1 MLRLWNLCLLL
12 SLSMPLSCHVK
23 AFTGESVE
31 ETQQPDSDTA
41 VRRGSPVFGPE
52 NVDFLGLPLSWP
64 FSSSEQSDRQGVI
77 GEYADFQESTET
89 SFAYHDEKGLIISRP
104 TDSAA
109 EGSTKPNQPNQEL
122 HTLVY
127 QPAETRNG
135 AVLQSAQTVG
145 NRPSFPT
152 SRNET
157 TFEPQLPFL
166 LSDSLP
172 SDQDSTSILS
182 VGRAPSPEHPTPPV
196 ISGSLGRTTGP
207 SVITQGKTQEETVRV
222 KEPRDGLFDVT
233 DHLHTGAVSMVE
245 ETGKSPSFIEIE
257 CIHHLLNLTL
267 LSPFCK

>member
-1 MLRLWNLCLLL
+1 M
-12 SLSMPLSCHVK
+12 
-23 AFTGESVE
+23 E
-31 ETQQPDSDTA
+31 ETQQSDSDTA
-41 VRRGSPVFGPE
+41 VRHGSPMFGPE

-109 EGSTKPNQPNQEL
+109 EVGTSKGSTKPNQPNQEL

-127 QPAETRNG
+127 QPAKTRNG
-135 AVLQSAQTVG
+135 SVLQSAQAVG

-166 LSDSLP
+166 LSDSLS
-172 SDQDSTSILS
+172 SDQDSTSIPS
-182 VGRAPSPEHPTPPV
+182 VGREPGPEHPTPSV
-196 ISGSLGRTTGP
+196 ITGSLGQTTGA
-207 SVITQGKTQEETVRV
+207 SVFTQGKTQEETVQV

-233 DHLHTGAVSMVE
+233 DNLHTVSMAE
-245 ETGKSPSFIEIE
+245 ETGKSPSF
-257 CIHHLLNLTL
+257 N
-267 LSPFCK
+267 

>member
-23 AFTGESVE
+23 AFTGETME

-41 VRRGSPVFGPE
+41 VRRGNPMFGPE
-52 NVDFLGLPLSWP
+52 NGDFLGLPLSWP

-89 SFAYHDEKGLIISRP
+89 SFAYADEKGLIISGP
-104 TDSAA
+104 TDSVTEVGASK
-109 EGSTKPNQPNQEL
+109 GSTKPNQPNQEQ
-122 HTLVY
+122 HKLVY
-127 QPAETRNG
+127 QPAEIRNG
-135 AVLQSAQTVG
+135 SVLQSAQAVG

-172 SDQDSTSILS
+172 SDQESTSILS
-182 VGRAPSPEHPTPPV
+182 VGHEPSPEHATPPV
-196 ISGSLGRTTGP
+196 ITGSLGRTTGP
-207 SVITQGKTQEETVRV
+207 SVITQGKTQGEIVPV
-222 KEPRDGLFDVT
+222 KEPRDGLFNVT
-233 DHLHTGAVSMVE
+233 DNLHTGAVSMVE
-245 ETGKSPSFIEIE
+245 ETGKSPSF
-257 CIHHLLNLTL
+257 N
-267 LSPFCK
+267 

>member
-1 MLRLWNLCLLL
+1 
-12 SLSMPLSCHVK
+12 MPLSCHVK

-31 ETQQPDSDTA
+31 ETQQPVSDTA
-41 VRRGSPVFGPE
+41 VQRGSPMFGPE
-52 NVDFLGLPLSWP
+52 NVDFLGLPLSWS

-89 SFAYHDEKGLIISRP
+89 PFAYRDEKGLIISRP

-109 EGSTKPNQPNQEL
+109 EVGTSKGSTKPNQPNQEL
-122 HTLVY
+122 HTLVN

-135 AVLQSAQTVG
+135 SVLQSAQTVG

-166 LSDSLP
+166 LPDSLP
-172 SDQDSTSILS
+172 SDQDSTLILS
-182 VGRAPSPEHPTPPV
+182 VGREPSPEHPTPPV
-196 ISGSLGRTTGP
+196 ITGSLGGNTGP

-233 DHLHTGAVSMVE
+233 DNLHTGAVSMVE

-267 LSPFCK
+267 TSPF